1 MKITKKILSIPPY
14 ISTSWKN
21 ISALHVHEGQLLIT
35 LLSGATIELPELD
48 ADFLEQIFH
57 AHAEHLESLS
67 EIAKKPKPEMRPD
80 SDLAFAMPFKF
91 GIEGLEGMGNVF
103 EHNQTQAGAPDLPAE
118 MLEKITKITEAL
130 GAEAIENMQSPEPHC
145 NCFYCQIAR
154 AMQGK
159 KKPAIHPELDGS
171 DTEFVSDEELTFS
184 EWKIAKVG
192 EQTYEVQNPLSNEE
206 RYRVHL
212 GSPVGCTCGE
222 KNCNHIRA
230 VLSS

>member
-1 MKITKKILSIPPY
+1 
-14 ISTSWKN
+14 
-21 ISALHVHEGQLLIT
+21 
-35 LLSGATIELPELD
+35 
-48 ADFLEQIFH
+48 
-57 AHAEHLESLS
+57 
-67 EIAKKPKPEMRPD
+67 
-80 SDLAFAMPFKF
+80 
-91 GIEGLEGMGNVF
+91 
-103 EHNQTQAGAPDLPAE
+103 

-159 KKPAIHPELDGS
+159 KKPTIHPELDGS
-171 DTEFVSDEELTFS
+171 DTEFVSDEELRFS